1 MNTSI
6 WIEKYRP
13 KTFDEIIGQEKNITI
28 LKNMI
33 DNNSLPHLLFHGES
47 GVGKTSTINSVI
59 NKLYGNNK
67 AFMVMKLDASDD
79 RGINSVREE
88 IKGFAEKMTIFNK
101 GIKLII
107 LDEADSMTFDAQF
120 ALRRIIE
127 KYSDNTRFC
136 LICNYENKIIQ
147 PIKSRCVDIRFYPI
161 KNEIIM
167 DKLIEICKNENID
180 YDIKGIKTIAELSNG
195 DLRKS
200 INILQS
206 VQSLNTKI
214 NSNICFNTLGV
225 PKSKTLDKILDM
237 LIDDTISLNKTI
249 DYVKKKIIDE
259 GISISQFIK
268 SLFNIINQ
276 NIDKIIKLKGDDI
289 LMMYI
294 EGLSEIEEKCI
305 LSTYSDIYIISLLSI
320 FKKN

>member
-1 MNTSI
+1 MNSSI

-13 KTFDEIIGQEKNITI
+13 KNFDDIIGQDKNIEI
-28 LKNMI
+28 LKNLI
-33 DNNSLPHLLFHGES
+33 KNNSLPHLLFHGES
-47 GVGKTSTINSVI
+47 GVGKTSTINSIV

-79 RGINSVREE
+79 RGINSVRDE
-88 IKGFAEKMTIFNK
+88 IKGFAEKMTINNK

-161 KNEIIM
+161 KKNIIK
-167 DKLIEICKNENID
+167 DRLIEICKIENID
-180 YDIKGIKTIAELSNG
+180 YDEKGLETIADLSNG

-206 VQSLNTKI
+206 IQSLNKKI
-214 NSNICFNTLGV
+214 NSSMCFNTLGV
-225 PKSKTLDKILDM
+225 PKTKLMNKILNMLLDDKINLKES
-237 LIDDTISLNKTI
+237 INVIRE
-249 DYVKKKIIDE
+249 KIILE

-268 SLFNIINQ
+268 SLFEIINL
-276 NIDKIIKLKGDDI
+276 NTEYIIKIKGENKY
-289 LMMYI
+289 MFYI
-294 EGLSEIEEKCI
+294 ESMSEIEEKCI
-305 LSTYSDIYIISLLSI
+305 LSTFSDIYIISLISI
-320 FKKN
+320 FKKD